1 MALLRNQGDACLLFQ
16 NTSSLDG
23 LEVTCTSK
31 CTGADLN
38 CQIIPPSYSITT
50 HPNGG
55 VVISLR
61 GKQVMLPRPVASIEL
76 SSTAT
81 LTYANNLLAV
91 RGVVR
96 FGITAFHFFDNMLL
110 YTFNGGMS
118 RKHFGPGRL
127 FICGSS
133 VLFSYNAHLAR
144 QINDLYSIPAIA
156 LSSPNCPLSGN
167 TAQLVGACSKM
178 CDVCVCVCMCVW

>member
-1 MALLRNQGDACLLFQ
+1 MVLLRNQGDACLLFQ

-55 VVISLR
+55 VVISLH

-144 QINDLYSIPAIA
+144 QIDDRYSIPAIA

-167 TAQLVGACSKM
+167 TAQLVGVCSKM